1 MENQNNEMIVKIATE
16 IAENEV
22 ERRIGDWLAIEVDDY
37 DNEVLTEEAQELFN
51 EVYDEAF
58 AILTR
63 NLNVEDRHP
72 PSDSKL

>member
-37 DNEVLTEEAQELFN
+37 CNEVFTEEAQELFN
-51 EVYDEAF
+51 EVYDEVF

-63 NLNVEDRHP
+63 NLN
-72 PSDSKL
+72 K